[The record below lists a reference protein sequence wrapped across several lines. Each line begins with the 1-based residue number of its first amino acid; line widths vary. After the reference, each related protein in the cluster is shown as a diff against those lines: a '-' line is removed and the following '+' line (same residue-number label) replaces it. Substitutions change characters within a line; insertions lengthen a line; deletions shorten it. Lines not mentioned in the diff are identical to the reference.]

1 MPKKTKEELLL
12 IVNTV
17 LKNGGREAL
26 DALPLD
32 ADLRSDIGFDSF
44 DLAELAVRIQ
54 AKFDVDVFEDE
65 KIIQLVDRLGLNA
78 FVVFFAVCQRAYGAR
93 GYYLPWPAGE
103 AVMIR
108 RALGSEVTGQYI
120 SDVVDLG
127 RDLGLF
133 HADTFAQYGVLTSR
147 AIQRNFVVVLQRRRR
162 KEVFRGIWLLS
173 EAESGSAVLVD
184 ANEDDF

>member
-1 MPKKTKEELLL
+1 MAGRKK
-12 IVNTV
+12 
-17 LKNGGREAL
+17 REGI
-26 DALPLD
+26 DF
-32 ADLRSDIGFDSF
+32 SGW
-44 DLAELAVRIQ
+44 
-54 AKFDVDVFEDE
+54 DVDVFEDE

-120 SDVVDLG
+120 SDVVDLCL
-127 RDLGLF
+127 DLGLF

-162 KEVFRGIWLLS
+162 KEVLHILPTAALRCRFRRSRRKKEGRKGLGRHALGHSNKRTPLS
-173 EAESGSAVLVD
+173 NGAFGR
-184 ANEDDF
+184 NG